1 MSRFRPSL
9 QLVILGPALGLI
21 LVGGIVLYLLVLR
34 TISSY
39 ADQNIRNSLDALL
52 RGAATIADSE
62 VDRQN
67 REGDM
72 NSLFYQLNTRI
83 RLEDFAREQNVG
95 IIVIADGLVDFATG
109 ISEDEARVI
118 AGRPDHGAGPGLY
131 AATTHFS
138 PWNWDLVV
146 TRDAIDFQALVGQ
159 VRAVYLG
166 STLALLAVGALVF
179 FGLRQFLVQPIF
191 GIAGEF
197 AMGKSPTYRGIAE
210 LEHLSKS
217 IGDMLATLQARQQE
231 QEMILKSMSDAIA
244 VYDGETRLT
253 AWNPQ
258 YEQLN
263 RYPPGL
269 LKRGMHLADVI
280 RYNIDRGD
288 YGVVDAEERIAKAL
302 RRARSLDPPRFEVER
317 ADGTSLEVRRA
328 PMPDGGF
335 VTTYTDI
342 TPQKQSARLEASNE
356 AKSRFLENMSH
367 DLRKPIAAVIEDA
380 RVLAADGMDLP
391 KASRAVLQS
400 IEGNATHLLGMV
412 DELLE
417 MARIEAG
424 QIRVKP
430 EPVPLASLVD
440 GARRVVERQATAKGL
455 SVETEVDRRLTLVS
469 DPRLLTRVVV
479 NLLSNAVEYTARGSV
494 SVCAAQ
500 GDGKIA
506 LRVTDTGPGISR
518 ADQELIFGKFQRLQS
533 TAGMTKPGV
542 GLGLGLPISREF
554 ARLLGGDLTLQSEVG
569 RGSTFILTL
578 PLEYQ
583 QTS

>member
-1 MSRFRPSL
+1 
-9 QLVILGPALGLI
+9 
-21 LVGGIVLYLLVLR
+21 
-34 TISSY
+34 
-39 ADQNIRNSLDALL
+39 
-52 RGAATIADSE
+52 
-62 VDRQN
+62 
-67 REGDM
+67 
-72 NSLFYQLNTRI
+72 
-83 RLEDFAREQNVG
+83 
-95 IIVIADGLVDFATG
+95 
-109 ISEDEARVI
+109 
-118 AGRPDHGAGPGLY
+118 
-131 AATTHFS
+131 
-138 PWNWDLVV
+138 
-146 TRDAIDFQALVGQ
+146 
-159 VRAVYLG
+159 
-166 STLALLAVGALVF
+166 
-179 FGLRQFLVQPIF
+179 
-191 GIAGEF
+191 
-197 AMGKSPTYRGIAE
+197 
-210 LEHLSKS
+210 
-217 IGDMLATLQARQQE
+217 
-231 QEMILKSMSDAIA
+231 
-244 VYDGETRLT
+244 
-253 AWNPQ
+253 
-258 YEQLN
+258 
-263 RYPPGL
+263 
-269 LKRGMHLADVI
+269 
-280 RYNIDRGD
+280 
-288 YGVVDAEERIAKAL
+288 
-302 RRARSLDPPRFEVER
+302 
-317 ADGTSLEVRRA
+317 
-328 PMPDGGF
+328 MPDGGF

-391 KASRAVLQS
+391 PTSRSVLQS

-424 QIRVKP
+424 QVRVKP

-440 GARRVVERQATAKGL
+440 GARRVVERLATAKGL
-455 SVETEVDRRLTLVS
+455 SVATEVDRRLTLVS

-494 SVCAAQ
+494 SVHASQ

-506 LRVTDTGPGISR
+506 LHVTDTGPGISR

-533 TAGMTKPGV
+533 TAGVTKPGV